1 MAKIN
6 FDKKYALT
14 TVKRKMYKTKNG
26 ERQNKKEELTVRLS
40 EIDEKMKLVKSK

>member
-6 FDKKYALT
+6 FDKKYALPT
-14 TVKRKMYKTKNG
+14 AKRKTYKTKNG

-40 EIDEKMKLVKSK
+40 EIDEKMKLIKSK